1 MLFRTLKASPAL
13 QLEGYADID
22 HFRESERYAKAESI
36 PLDAR
41 NFSVL
46 RAALAMPACT
56 LSLVRTFPRI
66 VNGYDLA
73 GRLLIIIPMNE
84 IASAR
89 INGEAVGQSVI
100 LLRGGDCTVV
110 EPQARLVAIL
120 AVRADA
126 TDIWW
131 DGFEKSHLLLDLPPA
146 KLTQIR
152 RLILTTLEFAATQP
166 QAILAA
172 DVLDKLQA
180 TLLSE
185 IEASLRSGTEK
196 AGRGHLARARHLQIV
211 REVDAIIGS
220 NPLDASNEN
229 LADEIGVSVRT
240 LQTASRAICGLSAHE
255 YARLRRL
262 WSMRRQ
268 LRTGAAGLT
277 VKACALAHGFWH
289 MGELSRVYRD
299 AFDELPSQT
308 LEQAKVDSRATYA
321 NEFRH
326 GPALTR

>member
-1 MLFRTLKASPAL
+1 MH
-13 QLEGYADID
+13 LEGYADID

-73 GRLLIIIPMNE
+73 GRLLIVIPMNG

-100 LLRGGDCTVV
+100 LLKGGDCTVV
-110 EPQARLVAIL
+110 EPEARLVAIL
-120 AVRADA
+120 AIRADA
-126 TDIWW
+126 TDSRWRALA
-131 DGFEKSHLLLDLPPA
+131 KSHLLLDLPA
-146 KLTQIR
+146 VELNRIR
-152 RLILTTLEFAATQP
+152 TFILRALEFAATRP
-166 QAILAA
+166 EAIMAA
-172 DVLDKLQA
+172 DVLDKMQL
-180 TLLSE
+180 TLLSA
-185 IEASLRSGTEK
+185 IEAGLRSGTEQT
-196 AGRGHLARARHLQIV
+196 ARGRLARTRHLQIV
-211 REVDAIIGS
+211 REVDAIIGL
-220 NPLDASNEN
+220 NPLDASNEK

-240 LQTASRAICGLSAHE
+240 LQTASQAICGLSAHE

-277 VKACALAHGFWH
+277 VKASALAHGFWH
-289 MGELSRVYRD
+289 MGELSRIYRY

-308 LEQAKVDSRATYA
+308 LEQAKVGSRATYA
-321 NEFRH
+321 NEFGH